1 MASAPSRAAA
11 YELLDVTVEQAAA
24 GDPQVEQ
31 YGQIGWRSYVQR
43 MWSWATTPPPDP
55 PMTDDEMSALFGDP
69 AEEDQ
74 A

>member
-1 MASAPSRAAA
+1 
-11 YELLDVTVEQAAA
+11 
-24 GDPQVEQ
+24 
-31 YGQIGWRSYVQR
+31 

-55 PMTDDEMSALFGDP
+55 PITDDEMSALFGDP